1 MKEPLLKR
9 LLKNYRQVNELSKE
23 VWVDLSNQKWPSKKE
38 VLTTALERGISTVIL
53 DEEDIPKARKIGQ
66 LKIATYYKD
75 LKTPSEADFQI
86 IENVKTSEQT
96 QKISESIQAR
106 RYEINSN
113 EDVLIIKEEKNT
125 LPYFI
130 ISAKNWKVIPLE
142 NLIAEFQNSRT
153 KLIAEVNSI
162 EEAKLFLQTLEKG
175 VDGVLLK
182 NPTIDQVIETAKILK
197 EFYKQKTELTPAKIT
212 VIKQLGA
219 GDRVC
224 IDTCSI
230 LRKGEGILVGS
241 QSKGLFLVHSESLE
255 SEYVASRPFRVNAGP
270 VHSYVLTPGNKTK
283 YLSELKAGDEILVV
297 SSKGETFTAII
308 GRVKIEVRPLILVEA
323 EVKGETYKIILQN
336 AETIRLVDSKGE
348 PVSITQLKVGDQ
360 VLLNIREGARHFGT
374 QIQETII
381 ER

>member
-1 MKEPLLKR
+1 MNKEI
-9 LLKNYRQVNELSKE
+9 
-23 VWVDLSNQKWPSKKE
+23 WVDLSNKKWSLKKE
-38 VLTTALERGISTVIL
+38 VLTTALERGITTVIL
-53 DEEDIPKARKIGQ
+53 DEEDIDKARKIGQ
-66 LKIATYYKD
+66 LKIAVYY
-75 LKTPSEADFQI
+75 TSPETAADFQI
-86 IENVKTSEQT
+86 AENAETPASDK
-96 QKISESIQAR
+96 IQAR

-113 EDVLIIKEEKNT
+113 EDIKRIIGEKNT

-130 ISAKNWKVIPLE
+130 ITAKNWKIIPLE
-142 NLIAEFQNSRT
+142 NLIAEFQNSKT
-153 KLIAEVNSI
+153 KLIAEVDNI

-182 NPTIDQVIETAKILK
+182 QPTVEQVIEAAGVLK
-197 EFYKQKTELTPAKIT
+197 QLVKQRIELTPAKIT
-212 VIKQLGA
+212 VIKPLGV

-255 SEYVASRPFRVNAGP
+255 SEYVAARPFRVNAGP
-270 VHSYVLTPGNKTK
+270 VHSYVLAPNNKTR
-283 YLSELKAGDEILVV
+283 YLSELKAGDEVLIVN
-297 SSKGETFTAII
+297 SKGETYPAII
-308 GRVKIEVRPLILVEA
+308 GRVKIEVRPLILIEA
-323 EVKGETYKIILQN
+323 EVNGEIYKIILQN

-348 PVSITQLKVGDQ
+348 PVSITQLKPGDQ

>member
-1 MKEPLLKR
+1 M
-9 LLKNYRQVNELSKE
+9 SKE

>member
-1 MKEPLLKR
+1 M
-9 LLKNYRQVNELSKE
+9 SKE

-142 NLIAEFQNSRT
+142 NLI
-153 KLIAEVNSI
+153 
-162 EEAKLFLQTLEKG
+162 
-175 VDGVLLK
+175 DGVLLK